1 MESIIDNK
9 DHVRPAHNALN
20 TDTVKDAETTPE
32 EEADRR
38 MNEVANKAAG
48 RGLERQRQDESD
60 NIISK

>member
-20 TDTVKDAETTPE
+20 TDVGKDETE
-32 EEADRR
+32 EQSADRR